1 VCVYILAL
9 GIWHANCVCS
19 AKHFIVICGL
29 TVSTIYFP
37 RYLINGT
44 IFGNIYWTQKS
55 ILIFSTT
62 TIQIISLS
70 KKNSARYYYKCT
82 QDFMY
87 STCKCQ
93 ALTGLGFCW
102 QIFEKKKLEI
112 SNFTKIRP
120 VGAQLFHEHIWIETT
135 MLTVAYGNS
144 TNAPR
149 SIQTIITLLT
159 TASYL
164 FIQDRKE
171 AVLRS

>member
-1 VCVYILAL
+1 MS
-9 GIWHANCVCS
+9 G
-19 AKHFIVICGL
+19 F
-29 TVSTIYFP
+29 
-37 RYLINGT
+37 NGT
-44 IFGNIYWTQKS
+44 W
-55 ILIFSTT
+55 IL
-62 TIQIISLS
+62 
-70 KKNSARYYYKCT
+70 
-82 QDFMY
+82 
-87 STCKCQ
+87 
-93 ALTGLGFCW
+93 LTNFR
-102 QIFEKKKLEI
+102 KKKLEI